1 VGAAVLVPT
10 SRDPITLD
18 SNAATLSLR
27 DLTASFLLPD
37 AEPMWPPQVDVSA
50 FLASAAMD
58 GVVGLLYARVHAS
71 GAVPRLPPELVEG
84 LRAGAH
90 RQAATEMAQRLELQR
105 LVAAFRASG
114 LDVLLMKGASLAYDV
129 YLDPAWRVRSDVDL
143 LIRARDRASV
153 RSVLHELGYV
163 SFTAQS
169 GEFVIAQFQ
178 CERIA
183 ASGIRHLCDVHWKI
197 VNRLRFAD
205 AVQFDE
211 LSDAAIP
218 LPMLGPGARGLGR
231 MHALWLAC
239 VHRAAHHYDQDTLI
253 WLYDVH
259 LLVETLDADAFER
272 FVALAERSGVR
283 RICLRALL
291 LARTRFA
298 TNIPPAVIA
307 ALEAAPPDEP
317 STVFLNPNIRRIDI
331 LRDDLRALPNWRA
344 RLMLLKEHVFP
355 SATYMREG
363 YAPGSSAPVL
373 WLYLDRI
380 VTGAR
385 KWLSSLG
392 EAAR

>member
-1 VGAAVLVPT
+1 MSSSAP
-10 SRDPITLD
+10 
-18 SNAATLSLR
+18 AT
-27 DLTASFLLPD
+27 
-37 AEPMWPPQVDVSA
+37 
-50 FLASAAMD
+50 
-58 GVVGLLYARVHAS
+58 
-71 GAVPRLPPELVEG
+71 
-84 LRAGAH
+84 
-90 RQAATEMAQRLELQR
+90 
-105 LVAAFRASG
+105 
-114 LDVLLMKGASLAYDV
+114 
-129 YLDPAWRVRSDVDL
+129 
-143 LIRARDRASV
+143 RASV

-163 SFTAQS
+163 SFTALS

-178 CERIA
+178 CERVA

-211 LSDAAIP
+211 LADAAIP

-239 VHRAAHHYDQDTLI
+239 VHRAAHHYDQDTLL

-259 LLVETLDADAFER
+259 LLVEALDAGGLER

-298 TNIPPAVIA
+298 TRIPPAVLT
-307 ALEAAPPDEP
+307 ALEAAPADEP
-317 STVFLNPNIRRIDI
+317 STVFLNPNIRQIDV
-331 LRDDLRALPNWRA
+331 LRDDLRALPGWRA

-373 WLYLDRI
+373 WLYLGRI

-392 EAAR
+392 EASSDERHATASLTLRLAGSSLGGGGRRWRGRRRNGLDDEADRRDALRARRSRCRRFSRRPRSPGRGWRSPAST